1 MTEKTVLN
9 GTLVLKNEAKAKDK
23 EALERKLY
31 SEYMMDITN
40 DLLENADKTIDDQ
53 KRKKNKTQQKV
64 VT

>member
-9 GTLVLKNEAKAKDK
+9 GTLLLKNEASAKEK
-23 EALERKLY
+23 ETLEKKLY

-53 KRKKNKTQQKV
+53 KRKKTNKN
-64 VT
+64 